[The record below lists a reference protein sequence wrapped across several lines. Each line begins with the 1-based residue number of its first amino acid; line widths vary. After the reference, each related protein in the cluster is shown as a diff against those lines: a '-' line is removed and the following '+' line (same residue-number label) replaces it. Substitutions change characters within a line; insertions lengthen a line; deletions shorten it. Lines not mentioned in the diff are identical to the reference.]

1 MMTADPSDRLGTLFV
16 VVGPSGAG
24 KDSLISE
31 SRKILAGNPQI
42 GFVRRVITRPS
53 DGVTEDHVAVT
64 DAEFQTM
71 SDAGAFAVQWRAH
84 GLSYGIPVATLDELT
99 AGVSLIVNGSRE
111 HLADFARTY
120 DKLIVLHV
128 TASPEIIGSRLAA
141 RGRESAEDIMRRMA
155 RQTQDWQIGL
165 QVETIENSGD
175 LHDAA
180 HRFVD
185 AIRNAQPD
193 LTAPIAV

>member
-1 MMTADPSDRLGTLFV
+1 MMTTDPLDRLGTLFI

-31 SRKILAGNPQI
+31 ARKTLAGNSRI

-53 DGVTEDHVAVT
+53 DGVTEDHIAVT
-64 DAEFQTM
+64 ETQFRTM
-71 SDAGAFAVQWRAH
+71 VEAGAFAVHWQAH
-84 GLSYGIPVATLDELT
+84 GLNYGIPATTLDELA
-99 AGVSLIVNGSRE
+99 AGTSLIVNGSRE
-111 HLADFARTY
+111 HLAEFARTY

-128 TASPEIIGSRLAA
+128 TASPEIIASRLAA

-165 QVETIENSGD
+165 QVETIDNSGD

-180 HRFVD
+180 HRFVN
-185 AIRNAQPD
+185 AIRTAQSD
-193 LTAPIAV
+193 QTAPVAV